1 VLKPPKRQY
10 RSELRAEQAQQT
22 RQRIVAAAEALF
34 ADRGYGATTIE
45 AVAAAARVSRK
56 TVFDSVGGKVQL
68 LKLAYDVAIVGDDE
82 ATPLRD
88 RAEVAALRTETD
100 AGLMLAGYAALVTTV
115 NRRIAGVWR
124 ALEGAAASDPQAH
137 RLHEALIEQRRSA
150 MREPATRLATLG
162 ALRTGLSEREAADLL
177 WLLNDPSLYDKLV
190 RQRGWSSARFQEWLT
205 ESLLNNLL
213 GASQMSTS
221 SCGNPVTARPS

>member
-1 VLKPPKRQY
+1 MPKEPLKRHY

-22 RQRIVAAAEALF
+22 RQRIVDAAAALF

-45 AVAAAARVSRK
+45 AVAASARVSRK

-68 LKLAYDVAIVGDDE
+68 LKLAYDRAIVGDLE

-100 AGLMLAGYAALVTTV
+100 AGLMLAGYVALVTAV

-124 ALEGAAASDPQAH
+124 ALEGAAASDPEAY
-137 RLHEALIEQRRSA
+137 RLHETLIEQRRSA
-150 MREPATRLATLG
+150 MREPAKLLASLK
-162 ALRTGLSEREAADLL
+162 ALRPGLTECEAADLL
-177 WLLNDPSLYDKLV
+177 WLFNDPSLYDKLV
-190 RQRGWSSARFQEWLT
+190 RQRGWSSTRFQEWLT
-205 ESLLNNLL
+205 ESLLRNLL
-213 GASQMSTS
+213 NA
-221 SCGNPVTARPS
+221 